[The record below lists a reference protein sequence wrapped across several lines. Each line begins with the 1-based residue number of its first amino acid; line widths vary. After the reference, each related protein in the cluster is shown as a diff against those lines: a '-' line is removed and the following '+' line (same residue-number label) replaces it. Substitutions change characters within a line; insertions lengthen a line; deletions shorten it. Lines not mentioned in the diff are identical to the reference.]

1 MPSPLDLPSE
11 VVPFMHNLADFRL
24 EDMLQLGAALR
35 QLSCEV
41 EDAHQIGA
49 AAVNLL
55 YERLCDSTG
64 APACALVRLYQSFYL
79 ADLEREAAANIDK
92 TFLKPKSQI
101 LKLVGSAGDLAEWN
115 SPQST
120 FGHRVV
126 PLISPAAVTEY
137 PMFARLL
144 TQFGL
149 MQEQEGKFDWMLG
162 NEATMELARPDIG
175 VFHVIQALGSPY
187 IPEQDEFV
195 RPHGIASVL
204 GCGGVLPGGHFFAV
218 LFFSKVTIV
227 PDTAELFKS
236 IALSLRTSLL
246 RQRELANP
254 RTLEA
259 RLGAAEEL
267 LNVLESSALTQTRR
281 LKEAHDIL
289 RSDNEKRLFEA
300 NQELRDAQARLLAKE
315 RLASLGALTAGIAHE
330 IRNPLN
336 FVVNFAELSVDL
348 TAEISGEVEML
359 KNLLD
364 PENRANILELFGDL
378 RLNMS
383 KIRQH
388 AHRADNIVKT
398 MLLHARGTSARPSI
412 CKPNRIIEEN
422 LNLSFHAMR
431 GQFPGF
437 QADFSFHGDP
447 ELDDAELVA
456 ENFGRVVLNLI
467 TNAFQAVAERA
478 EKEGPEYS
486 PSVVVST
493 RDLGESFE
501 VRVRDNGGGIPPEI
515 LKKVFDPFFTT
526 KPPGV
531 GTGQGLS
538 ISNNIIV
545 GEHGGELLVE
555 SILGEFAEFIVRLGK
570 KMPKPAQDPLNE
582 AGLN

>member
-1 MPSPLDLPSE
+1 
-11 VVPFMHNLADFRL
+11 MHNLAEFRL

-41 EDAHQIGA
+41 DEADQIGA

-55 YERLCDSTG
+55 YDRLRDG
-64 APACALVRLYQSFYL
+64 AGDHACALVRLYQSFFASDL
-79 ADLEREAAANIDK
+79 AGELAQWPQGRD
-92 TFLKPKSQI
+92 LKPKTQV
-101 LKLVGSAGDLAEWN
+101 LKLVGTAGERPDWN
-115 SPQST
+115 SPKASLAQ
-120 FGHRVV
+120 RLV
-126 PLISPAAVTEY
+126 PLISPAQVGEH
-137 PMFARLL
+137 PMFARMLI
-144 TQFGL
+144 QFGL
-149 MQEQEGKFDWMLG
+149 MQEHEEGHQWMLG

-187 IPEQDEFV
+187 IPDQDDLV
-195 RPHGIASVL
+195 RPHGVASVL

-218 LFFSKVTIV
+218 LIFSKVTITT
-227 PDTAELFKS
+227 DTAELFKS

-267 LNVLESSALTQTRR
+267 LNVLETSALTQTRR
-281 LKEAHDIL
+281 LKEAHDII
-289 RSDNEKRLFEA
+289 RSDSEKRLQAA
-300 NQELRDAQARLLAKE
+300 NLELQDAQARLIAKE

-348 TAEISGEVEML
+348 TEEIAAEIDRIA
-359 KNLLD
+359 LLVD
-364 PENRANILELFGDL
+364 PETRANLLELFGDL
-378 RLNMS
+378 RLNMG

-398 MLLHARGTSARPSI
+398 MLLHARGTSASPSI
-412 CKPNRIIEEN
+412 CQPNKIVEEN

-431 GQFPGF
+431 GQHPGF
-437 QADFSFHGDP
+437 QAHFSFHGDSD
-447 ELDDAELVA
+447 LKDAELVA
-456 ENFGRVVLNLI
+456 ENFGRVILNLI

-478 EKEGPEYS
+478 EKEGADYR

-493 RDLGESFE
+493 RDFGESFE
-501 VRVRDNGGGIPPEI
+501 VRVRDNGLGIPDEI
-515 LKKVFDPFFTT
+515 RKKIFDPFFTT
-526 KPPGV
+526 KAPGV

-545 GEHGGELLVE
+545 GEHGGEILVE
-555 SILGEFAEFIVRLGK
+555 SIPGEFAEFIVRLNK
-570 KMPKPAQDPLNE
+570 TVPKPPPETLLPASMLDAVLYDS
-582 AGLN
+582 